1 MLSQDIHF
9 DSISVGLLIGRA
21 VIGLLMA
28 AHGAQKLFGWFG
40 GYGLRGTGEFM
51 TQLGFNPGRA
61 FAMAAGFGEVLSGL
75 LFALGL
81 LGPVGPAL
89 MISVMIVAMITVHW
103 ANGIFAMKN
112 GIELTLLYAVG
123 ALVFAFTGYGSL
135 SLDALLGLPNTW
147 PAPITLAVLGIG
159 VAGGFANLAL
169 RRPVSSHA

>member
-1 MLSQDIHF
+1 
-9 DSISVGLLIGRA
+9 
-21 VIGLLMA
+21 
-28 AHGAQKLFGWFG
+28 
-40 GYGLRGTGEFM
+40 
-51 TQLGFNPGRA
+51 
-61 FAMAAGFGEVLSGL
+61 
-75 LFALGL
+75 
-81 LGPVGPAL
+81 
-89 MISVMIVAMITVHW
+89 
-103 ANGIFAMKN
+103 MKN